1 MSPWHALQCLV
12 EPVRKSESPPCDSV
26 LVRVTFSHLLQVTIT
41 VPERILVVAERPGMR
56 AELQPRKISQDVF
69 AYVLTPCRLP
79 ILRMSLAA
87 EFTDSSS

>member
-1 MSPWHALQCLV
+1 M
-12 EPVRKSESPPCDSV
+12 

-56 AELQPRKISQDVF
+56 AELQPRQISLDVF
-69 AYVLTPCRLP
+69 ASGLTPCRLP